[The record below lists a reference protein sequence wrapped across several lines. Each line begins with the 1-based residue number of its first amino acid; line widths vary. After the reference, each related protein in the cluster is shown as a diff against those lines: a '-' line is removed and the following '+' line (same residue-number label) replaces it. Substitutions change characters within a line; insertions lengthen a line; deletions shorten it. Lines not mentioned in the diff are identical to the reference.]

1 MKDFCPQIVSEKEKV
16 LFKDVIV
23 HLKKCLKGPIYEETM
38 SNEEVNKFSVFIDTE
53 LELENDDFWAP
64 SKMTSTCGGVFF
76 TSQYVKNE
84 TFYVWICLL
93 GSSDEAKK
101 FSVTYS
107 MKKRLVENF
116 IYTGS
121 VLTLDKNHEA
131 IITSGSLLGIG
142 IDAVQRSLDEGNKLE
157 FEITIRNLKE
167 EAKDENMESGFS
179 DGE

>member
-1 MKDFCPQIVSEKEKV
+1 
-16 LFKDVIV
+16 
-23 HLKKCLKGPIYEETM
+23 
-38 SNEEVNKFSVFIDTE
+38 
-53 LELENDDFWAP
+53 
-64 SKMTSTCGGVFF
+64 MTSTCGDVFF
-76 TSQYVKNE
+76 TFEYVKNE
-84 TFYVWICLL
+84 TLYVWICLL

-107 MKKRLVENF
+107 MKNKLGENF

-142 IDAVQRSLDEGNKLE
+142 IDAVKRSLDEGNQLE

-167 EAKDENMESGFS
+167 EAKDENMESGVS